1 MSKALDTSMNRVAT
15 NFPESRAL
23 DKYRYKI
30 TKMWWWS
37 GQGENQI
44 AMDR

>member
-23 DKYRYKI
+23 DQVSVQNNKDVVVEWPGR
-30 TKMWWWS
+30 
-37 GQGENQI
+37 
-44 AMDR
+44 